1 MHSEKK
7 SYLKTLLNRDC
18 FHWYWIFLVFFD
30 KTVYESYFPR
40 KSNFEF
46 DVEVN
51 SVALIVFQSMQKMWL
66 MFSAAAWVSLIQLHA
81 SHHIGHIFI

>member
-30 KTVYESYFPR
+30 KTVYEIYFPR
-40 KSNFEF
+40 KSMAKINKI
-46 DVEVN
+46 N
-51 SVALIVFQSMQKMWL
+51 SP
-66 MFSAAAWVSLIQLHA
+66 
-81 SHHIGHIFI
+81 